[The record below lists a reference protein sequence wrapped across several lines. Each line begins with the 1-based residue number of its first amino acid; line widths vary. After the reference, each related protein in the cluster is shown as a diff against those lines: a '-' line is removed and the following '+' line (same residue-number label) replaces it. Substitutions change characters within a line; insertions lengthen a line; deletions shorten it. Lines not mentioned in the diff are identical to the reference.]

1 VIEVEFAG
9 QYFKG
14 DKGLNWKGAYINTT
28 PYLKDDAVFYNGSSY
43 VALQNSTGNLPT
55 NTTFWSI
62 LAQKGDNGSGSPVT
76 SVNAKIGDVVLVPSD
91 IGAATSAQGA
101 LANTAVQPS
110 GLNKAAVGL
119 SNVDNTSDINKP
131 ISTAVQSSLDLKAPL
146 NSPSF
151 TGTVTGLTKA
161 TVGLDNVDNTADID
175 KPLSTLQTNA
185 LSLKAPLNSPTFTGT
200 VAGLNKTFVGLGS
213 VDNTS
218 DLSKP
223 VSTAQQAALNLKA
236 NVESPAFTGNV
247 TGIDKTMVG
256 LSNVDNTTDANK
268 PISTAQAAAL
278 ALKAPLDSPAFTGTV
293 TGLTKSTVGLGNVDN
308 ISDLNK
314 PISTATQTALNLKAN
329 LASPT
334 FTGTVGG
341 ITASMVGLGNVN
353 NTADTA
359 KPISTATQS
368 ALDLKAPLASPTFTG
383 TVNGISAA
391 MVGLG
396 NVNNT
401 SDANKPVS
409 SATQT
414 ALNLKADLTTLAN
427 YRLLTNNAFTGTSA
441 ATAFPTSIGQ
451 LAPTTSTS
459 MTWTPLTAS
468 QAVVPAMLTTVN
480 INTATANTVTNSH
493 GIGEL
498 VITTVQGGGYCD
510 LSFAKEYRFAMQNAS
525 TAGQFIG
532 TKYVF
537 EPDSTN
543 SGTLNTFI
551 TEQFDNMTTSVTWIS
566 NFQRNFLDPRM
577 VTYHA
582 GGQVAFAQIIT
593 GNYTFTDKDSG
604 KTFVYNSAS
613 LGTMTFGAG
622 ITNGFKVTIKHGLG
636 GAGVTLVSSSRTI
649 VNNATRVAS
658 LFALDEVTVEALD
671 PGGFLTLNWK
681 DPLPTY
687 SVNNTTSII
696 RNVTTN
702 SSVSDLT
709 VNLEANSV
717 YEVSFN
723 CAYTTTATAQS
734 LKLGYASTATGAT
747 FLFDAGVQITN
758 VAGTA
763 STVLGPLNTTA
774 ATIAGT
780 ASVASVEQNAFI
792 RGKIITSSTAGNF
805 AIQVGAIST
814 ATTLTIAIGR
824 APLLIKKIK

>member
-1 VIEVEFAG
+1 MIEVEFAG

-14 DKGLNWKGAYINTT
+14 DKGLNWKAAYVNTT
-28 PYLKDDAVFYNGSSY
+28 AYLKDDAVFYNGSSY
-43 VALQNSTGNLPT
+43 IALQNSTGNLPT

-185 LSLKAPLNSPTFTGT
+185 LSLKAPLNSPTFSGT
-200 VAGLNKTFVGLGS
+200 VGGLNKTFVGLGS

-218 DLSKP
+218 DSSKP
-223 VSTAQQAALNLKA
+223 VSTAQQSALNLKA

-308 ISDLNK
+308 TSDLNK
-314 PISTATQTALNLKAN
+314 PISTAAQTALNLKAN

-334 FTGTVGG
+334 FTGTV
-341 ITASMVGLGNVN
+341 S
-353 NTADTA
+353 
-359 KPISTATQS
+359 
-368 ALDLKAPLASPTFTG
+368 
-383 TVNGISAA
+383 GISAA

-427 YRLLTNNAFTGTSA
+427 YRLLTNNTFTGTSA
-441 ATAFPTSIGQ
+441 ATAFPTSVGQ
-451 LAPTTSTS
+451 LAPTTSTA

-636 GAGVTLVSSSRTI
+636 GAGVTLVSSSRII
-649 VNNATRVAS
+649 VNNSTRVAS

-687 SVNNTTSII
+687 SVNNTTSIT

-792 RGKIITSSTAGNF
+792 RGKVITSSTAGNF